1 MTLLSTLLAAVV
13 LGTGN
18 CSFKIVH
25 RSVHKKNCI
34 VSERK
39 GIRAVCVLTTPLFSQ
54 VRSQKNGHNFLFCF
68 WQLIF
73 SSHESKRCWTV
84 HRDQRTNCYSVA
96 IRAKQSGT
104 VKAVE
109 HSKNDYVAYVPSKYR
124 RTDTVETLTPSGRKK
139 SFTNRERNAFKRL
152 VKSNGRLILKNIVKG
167 LNPGVIS
174 KGWVWS
180 SGWT

>member
-1 MTLLSTLLAAVV
+1 MQGARLIKGGKLAKKETIRPRV
-13 LGTGN
+13 
-18 CSFKIVH
+18 
-25 RSVHKKNCI
+25 RKNCI

-54 VRSQKNGHNFLFCF
+54 VRSQKNGHIFLFCF